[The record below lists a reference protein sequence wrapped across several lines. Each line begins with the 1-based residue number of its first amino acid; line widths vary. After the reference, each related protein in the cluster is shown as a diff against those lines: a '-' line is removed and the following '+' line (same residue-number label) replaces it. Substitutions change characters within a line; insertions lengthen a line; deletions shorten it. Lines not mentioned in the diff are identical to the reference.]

1 MTKGRRTS
9 RYTRQDRTTP
19 RAGAKAKKGKH
30 RGLRTRPVL
39 GPNAQRTKS
48 RTNKKRTRHVPT
60 QSSLAIV
67 DASRSSSHDQVLR
80 QTKREDTTVCDSH
93 ERSIERPSE
102 NNIPTGACD
111 LRSKL
116 KRKSQATESTHNSN
130 SDLRAVIDKS
140 RAKRVEST
148 SVRPHLKPRVVDL
161 RDQLNSRDSMM
172 AGLHYLFTQLSK
184 KP

>member
-1 MTKGRRTS
+1 MCRRRAAS
-9 RYTRQDRTTP
+9 QSSTRPGHPRTT
-19 RAGAKAKKGKH
+19 KFF
-30 RGLRTRPVL
+30 
-39 GPNAQRTKS
+39 S
-48 RTNKKRTRHVPT
+48 I
-60 QSSLAIV
+60 LAIV
-67 DASRSSSHDQVLR
+67 NASRSSSHDQVLR

-102 NNIPTGACD
+102 NNSPTGACD

-148 SVRPHLKPRVVDL
+148 SVRPHLKLRVVDL
-161 RDQLNSRDSMM
+161 RDQLNSRDSTI